1 MSEEQPMAVDTE
13 SDPAPE
19 PEHEGPDHGHDDAP
33 APGWWHRSHP
43 TFASLTGFYGG
54 MLFIILVPGL
64 WGGITAWLFG
74 QSRAESLF
82 AWVLVTLV
90 VPAAL
95 LVPRKT
101 RRFAIYLWIGIV
113 TTAIVVVGVAA
124 LVLWLLIHHG

>member
-1 MSEEQPMAVDTE
+1 MSEEQPTAVETE
-13 SDPAPE
+13 AGPAPE
-19 PEHEGPDHGHDDAP
+19 PPHEARDEPP

-54 MLFIILVPGL
+54 MLFIIVVPGL

-82 AWVLVTLV
+82 AWVLLTLV
-90 VPAAL
+90 VPLAL
-95 LVPRKT
+95 LVPHKT

-113 TTAIVVVGVAA
+113 STAVVVVGVAA
-124 LVLWLLIHHG
+124 LVLWLMIHHG